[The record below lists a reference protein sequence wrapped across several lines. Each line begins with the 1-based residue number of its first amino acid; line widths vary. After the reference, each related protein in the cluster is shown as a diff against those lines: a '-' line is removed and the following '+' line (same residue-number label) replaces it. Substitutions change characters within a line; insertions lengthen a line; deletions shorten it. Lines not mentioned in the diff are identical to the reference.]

1 MRIACLGW
9 GSLIWKPGALPVEGK
24 WHQDGPLVPIEFTRI
39 SDGGELATAVSLNA
53 EPVPVLWAWLA
64 VDDLATACALL
75 KEREAIPEK
84 RIDGI
89 GSLIVTEQP
98 VGMLAEW
105 AQARNIDAVIWTGL
119 PPRCDYIENR
129 VPSLQA
135 ALAWLDGLEG
145 DTREHARDYI
155 SRVPQQI
162 DTAYRRAIVAR
173 LGWRS

>member
-9 GSLIWKPGALPVEGK
+9 GSLIWKPGALPVKGE
-24 WHQDGPLVPIEFTRI
+24 WHQDGPSVPIEFSRI
-39 SDGGELATAVSLNA
+39 GDGGELATAICLNA

-64 VDDLATACALL
+64 TEDLAIACELL

-89 GSLIVTEQP
+89 GSLIVTHSP
-98 VGMLAEW
+98 VGMLAKW
-105 AQARNIDAVIWTGL
+105 AQRRDIDALVWTGL
-119 PPRCDYIENR
+119 PPRCNHIENR

-135 ALAWLDGLEG
+135 ALAHLDGLQGEE
-145 DTREHARDYI
+145 REHARDYF
-155 SRVPQQI
+155 SRVPKQI
-162 DTAYRRAIVAR
+162 DTAYRRAIEEN